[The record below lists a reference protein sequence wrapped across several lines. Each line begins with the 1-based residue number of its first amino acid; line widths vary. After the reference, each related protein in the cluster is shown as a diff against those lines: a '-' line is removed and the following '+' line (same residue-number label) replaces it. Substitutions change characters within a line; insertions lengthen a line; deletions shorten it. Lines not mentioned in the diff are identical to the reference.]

1 MPRYGPSDVLESP
14 GSADGATFLRLPR
27 VAAPG
32 GVDVVVVGLPLDAET
47 ALGAGAGLGPRA
59 VRESSLALR
68 TVYNPSQRVAP
79 FSELSVVDAG
89 DAPVVPGAELPAL
102 AAVQAAL
109 APWLEAGATPLGV
122 GGDGLVL
129 LAELRAAAA
138 VHGPLALLSFDAHLD
153 AGDAGPGERPSRSTV
168 VRAAEEGL
176 IDPRRSTLMGMRGA
190 LPSAGGYD
198 EARELGLTVVPW
210 DDLAQLGTA
219 VVTQALE
226 SAQGP
231 AFLSFAMSFVDPAF
245 APGTGRPA
253 CGGPTSAQ
261 ALALLRACRGLDIA
275 AADVV
280 DVVPG
285 RDPSH
290 ITAALAATVAYEI
303 LTLVACRPAAVSS

>member
-1 MPRYGPSDVLESP
+1 MQRYGPADAHAALGAP
-14 GSADGATFLRLPR
+14 GGATFLRLPL
-27 VAAPG
+27 VADPD
-32 GVDVVVVGLPLDAET
+32 GVDVAVVGLPLDGEAAT
-47 ALGAGAGLGPRA
+47 GAGAAQGPRA

-68 TVYNPSQRVAP
+68 AAYNPSQRVAP
-79 FSELSVVDAG
+79 FEELSVVDAG
-89 DAPVVPGAELPAL
+89 DASLVPAAGGQPLSAL
-102 AAVQAAL
+102 QAAL
-109 APWLEAGATPLGV
+109 APWLEAGVTPLGV
-122 GGDGLVL
+122 GGDCGVL

-138 VHGPLALLSFDAHLD
+138 VRGPLALLSFDAHLD
-153 AGDAGPGERPSRSTV
+153 GGEAGLGERLSQSAA

-176 IDPRRSTLMGMRGA
+176 IDPRRSTLMGLRGG
-190 LPSAGGYD
+190 LPGVSGYD
-198 EARELGLTVVPW
+198 PARALGLTVVPW
-210 DDLAQLGTA
+210 DDLAQLGTG

-231 AFLSFAMSFVDPAF
+231 AFVSFDIDFVDPAF

-280 DVVPG
+280 GVVPD
-285 RDPSH
+285 RDPSR

-303 LTLVACRPAAVSS
+303 LTLVACRPKVAAP